1 MGNQGNFGSAIYTGQ
16 GTLVQREW
24 NSITTTT
31 TWRWWSP
38 PPPRRNWDPLAQSFV
53 LPEGRH
59 ITALDL
65 QFAVK
70 GSDDND
76 VTIDIVEGDNGFP
89 GRQPITR
96 TRIKG
101 SDISTTGFTTA
112 TFDFPI
118 YWKPAR
124 ILHRSDD

>member
-1 MGNQGNFGSAIYTGQ
+1 MEQHHHHHDVA
-16 GTLVQREW
+16 LVE
-24 NSITTTT
+24 
-31 TWRWWSP
+31 P
-38 PPPRRNWDPLAQSFV
+38 PAAAAELGPPRQSFV

-70 GSDDND
+70 GSDAND

-124 ILHRSDD
+124 NTSSF